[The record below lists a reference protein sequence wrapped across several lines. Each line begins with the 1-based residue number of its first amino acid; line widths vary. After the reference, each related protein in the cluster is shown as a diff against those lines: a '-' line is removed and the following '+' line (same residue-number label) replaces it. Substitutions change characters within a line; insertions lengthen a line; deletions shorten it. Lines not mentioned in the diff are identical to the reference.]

1 MTPTARERLN
11 GPPLMTK
18 VVDED
23 FVGMSLSSLHPG
35 NRWFDRCDFSGA
47 DLRLA
52 TLDGCFFRFCRFV
65 GANLSGASVRGATFA
80 GCDLTDA
87 DLSNSDLTDSTLT
100 FVNTGTPSGLTVL
113 TGANLR
119 NATLGGVQAERV
131 VVGPLISHSQ

>member
-1 MTPTARERLN
+1 MTPTACERLN
-11 GPPLMTK
+11 GLPPMTK
-18 VVDED
+18 VVDES

-35 NRWFDRCDFSGA
+35 SRWFDRCDFSGA

-65 GANLSGASVRGATFA
+65 GANLTGASIRGATFA

-87 DLSNSDLTDSTLT
+87 DLGESDLTDSTFT

-113 TGANLR
+113 TRANLR
-119 NATLGGVQAERV
+119 NATLDGVEAEHA
-131 VVGPLISHSQ
+131 VGWPAD

>member
-1 MTPTARERLN
+1 MTPTARERLA
-11 GPPLMTK
+11 GLSLTTK
-18 VVDED
+18 VVDES

-65 GANLSGASVRGATFA
+65 GANLTGASIRGATIA
-80 GCDLTDA
+80 GCDLTEA
-87 DLSNSDLTDSTLT
+87 DLSNSDLTDSTFT
-100 FVNTGTPSGLTVL
+100 YVNPGTPKGHTVL

-119 NATLGGVQAERV
+119 NATLDGVEAERV
-131 VVGPLISHSQ
+131 VGWPAD